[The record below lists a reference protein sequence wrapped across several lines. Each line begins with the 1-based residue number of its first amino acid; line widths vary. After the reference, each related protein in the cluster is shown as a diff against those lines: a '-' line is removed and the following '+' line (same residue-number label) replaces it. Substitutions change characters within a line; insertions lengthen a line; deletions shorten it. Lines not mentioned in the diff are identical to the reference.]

1 MNAEREKVRKLVL
14 RGDYFKKLQSNPV
27 MTPENKIIIEES
39 VNANLDRYSGY
50 REMYDHV
57 KKVADLTGYR
67 SGFFGVPFSLLV
79 EYLKEKIQEEKHSDE
94 L

>member
-1 MNAEREKVRKLVL
+1 MNAEREKVRELVL

-50 REMYDHV
+50 REMYDHA

-67 SGFFGVPFSLLV
+67 SGFFGVPFGLLL